1 MNQNKT
7 VGIVIP
13 IYNVENYLRE
23 CIESVI
29 NQTYLNLEIIL
40 VNDGST
46 DKNSLNIAKE
56 YTLKDERIT
65 LFHKKNGGLSSAR
78 NVGIEYFSGEY
89 KFINKN
95 QIFQKNTLIEF
106 SVNGNN
112 HYEIHSVY
120 KSYKYFDSEKDLI
133 NFTNANIDYI
143 IFLDS
148 DDYWRLN
155 CIEECVSR
163 MNGVEVLW
171 FDYDMFFEQT
181 GEKKYYSTLYTFQL
195 LQEKIITPLEW
206 LKHGITYNSFYNKSK
221 TFAFAWQGMIDFK
234 FLKSI
239 KLKFINGIIFEDVA
253 FGIILFALSKNIYI
267 YPAKFYIY
275 RIREKS
281 LMNFT
286 NKEKYISCNSYLS
299 NIDVFDN
306 CQITREYHEVASW
319 VKIALEFVKFTNL
332 NYILS
337 IEIQKHFLPI
347 ACNMGLRLYFF
358 KKDPLSLRKY
368 RHILKSHLENQPI
381 GAVDRVKE
389 YLFYKI
395 SKKINKINLCNAI
408 FCLFEIY
415 ILLLNYRKKNK
426 NYNDKKYPL
435 EFFFFFFLKRI

>member
-395 SKKINKINLCNAI
+395 SKK
-408 FCLFEIY
+408 
-415 ILLLNYRKKNK
+415 
-426 NYNDKKYPL
+426 
-435 EFFFFFFLKRI
+435 

>member
-206 LKHGITYNSFYNKSK
+206 LKHGITYNSFYNKS
-221 TFAFAWQGMIDFK
+221 
-234 FLKSI
+234 
-239 KLKFINGIIFEDVA
+239 
-253 FGIILFALSKNIYI
+253 
-267 YPAKFYIY
+267 
-275 RIREKS
+275 
-281 LMNFT
+281 
-286 NKEKYISCNSYLS
+286 
-299 NIDVFDN
+299 
-306 CQITREYHEVASW
+306 
-319 VKIALEFVKFTNL
+319 
-332 NYILS
+332 
-337 IEIQKHFLPI
+337 
-347 ACNMGLRLYFF
+347 
-358 KKDPLSLRKY
+358 
-368 RHILKSHLENQPI
+368 
-381 GAVDRVKE
+381 
-389 YLFYKI
+389 
-395 SKKINKINLCNAI
+395 
-408 FCLFEIY
+408 
-415 ILLLNYRKKNK
+415 
-426 NYNDKKYPL
+426 
-435 EFFFFFFLKRI
+435 

>member
-253 FGIILFALSKNIYI
+253 FGIILFASLKYIYI
-267 YPAKFYIY
+267 YPEIMLTYRVRDNSIMQSLNKNTLPFYA
-275 RIREKS
+275 
-281 LMNFT
+281 
-286 NKEKYISCNSYLS
+286 SYL
-299 NIDVFDN
+299 
-306 CQITREYHEVASW
+306 REYFADEM
-319 VKIALEFVKFTNL
+319 IAK
-332 NYILS
+332 NYHIILS
-337 IEIQKHFLPI
+337 EILILEELTNFVILFKNTEISHLIPIFFFEYFINKGIGIFNFNNDPMKLEQRFLKTLYTLLNFNTCYIQK
-347 ACNMGLRLYFF
+347 
-358 KKDPLSLRKY
+358 
-368 RHILKSHLENQPI
+368 
-381 GAVDRVKE
+381 
-389 YLFYKI
+389 
-395 SKKINKINLCNAI
+395 
-408 FCLFEIY
+408 
-415 ILLLNYRKKNK
+415 LLLN
-426 NYNDKKYPL
+426 D
-435 EFFFFFFLKRI
+435 I

>member
-435 EFFFFFFLKRI
+435 EFY

>member
-1 MNQNKT
+1 
-7 VGIVIP
+7 
-13 IYNVENYLRE
+13 
-23 CIESVI
+23 
-29 NQTYLNLEIIL
+29 
-40 VNDGST
+40 
-46 DKNSLNIAKE
+46 
-56 YTLKDERIT
+56 
-65 LFHKKNGGLSSAR
+65 
-78 NVGIEYFSGEY
+78 SGEY

-106 SVNGNN
+106 SVSGNN

-171 FDYDMFFEQT
+171 FDYEVLNYKIKKKHVNQMFYFDYKDEKVITSYQWIYKAK
-181 GEKKYYSTLYTFQL
+181 EKK
-195 LQEKIITPLEW
+195 I
-206 LKHGITYNSFYNKSK
+206 FY
-221 TFAFAWQGMIDFK
+221 FWFAWQGMIDFK

-306 CQITREYHEVASW
+306 YQITREYHEVASW

-435 EFFFFFFLKRI
+435 EFYRDYKQALKMIKIIRSKNIYKMYTILNKYKNLLNYFICNKTLIFLLFLI

>member
-1 MNQNKT
+1 
-7 VGIVIP
+7 
-13 IYNVENYLRE
+13 
-23 CIESVI
+23 
-29 NQTYLNLEIIL
+29 
-40 VNDGST
+40 
-46 DKNSLNIAKE
+46 
-56 YTLKDERIT
+56 
-65 LFHKKNGGLSSAR
+65 
-78 NVGIEYFSGEY
+78 
-89 KFINKN
+89 INKN

-395 SKKINKINLCNAI
+395 SK
-408 FCLFEIY
+408 
-415 ILLLNYRKKNK
+415 
-426 NYNDKKYPL
+426 
-435 EFFFFFFLKRI
+435 

>member
-415 ILLLNYRKKNK
+415 ILLLNYR
-426 NYNDKKYPL
+426 
-435 EFFFFFFLKRI
+435 

>member
-435 EFFFFFFLKRI
+435 EFYRDY